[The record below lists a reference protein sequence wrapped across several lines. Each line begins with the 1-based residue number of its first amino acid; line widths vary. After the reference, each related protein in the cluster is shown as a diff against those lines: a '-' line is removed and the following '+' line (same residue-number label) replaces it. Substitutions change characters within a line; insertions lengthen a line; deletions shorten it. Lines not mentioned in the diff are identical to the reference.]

1 MRNKIQRRKRSV
13 NDHEIFFFSPFDEIC
28 VPVYFAALKR
38 PHTHTHTHKHTH
50 IHSYTH
56 THTHT
61 HTYIHTHIPT
71 YLYGHTNAQIHRRV
85 QLCLL
90 SLCRLLLL
98 SLSRRFCPSSQKAT
112 ATNKVRETVRDNI
125 GTYTEGILCFNQWRF
140 DRRKVALN

>member
-13 NDHEIFFFSPFDEIC
+13 NEHEIFFFSPFDEIC

-38 PHTHTHTHKHTH
+38 PHTHTHTLILT
-50 IHSYTH
+50 YTH
-56 THTHT
+56 TPPPPYT
-61 HTYIHTHIPT
+61 HTY
-71 YLYGHTNAQIHRRV
+71 LYEHTNAQIHRSIH
-85 QLCLL
+85 LCLL